1 MELKDYIRVI
11 RRRLW
16 WFVVVMLVVI
26 GGYILVATVTEKKVF
41 QVNTRVVIMS
51 TRTGGLLEG
60 LKDFFPNGA
69 KMNFETRVET
79 LASQEIAELAALN
92 LLDEKAGPEGDYLFA
107 TERKEVDGMVEGIR
121 NDLVQ
126 ISQEAHPDM
135 DKDAILATY
144 GAEIEDAIFRKR
156 VRDPQTRK
164 WTGDMGRWQE
174 ECVKLIGSAIHRS
187 YSVFKNEKT
196 QIVDFS
202 VLSDSGAK
210 AVAIA
215 NALTEAAIDFNS
227 QFESQELENGRKRA
241 AEIIKKNRIEMQK
254 AREDLKAFWM
264 RNRDT
269 SRQDSNTPDFH
280 TSAQFYEL
288 MAGVQTAIDNL
299 EGQLLKQKETHEKLD
314 KKRSIER
321 QKFPQF
327 SLPKDSVLSSLR
339 TQWVL
344 EEKRLE
350 SLRERYTDAH
360 PEIRKS
366 QRTIDEL
373 KQQYNEELRKFQENE
388 TLDHEYQKAMLEF
401 EQTSILEEIQRKRE
415 LLATYD
421 KDRLRVDQLKLD
433 EEELVSRIKSYEE
446 ENKRL
451 TEFLG
456 RAELYADNSMKPV
469 TRWSTPRT
477 AKDAIAQRSETFNML
492 WFMFV
497 VAFLLSLGVVFL
509 VEYMDTTLKT
519 EHDIRRHLNLPV
531 LGIIHH
537 QPEGES
543 VLLTELSTK
552 DPFAEKFYTAATIVK
567 SAAQDLKLKTF
578 VVSSTIPKEG
588 KTTITV
594 NLGVALARKGLK
606 VILVDADLRIP
617 QIHELMGLDNAYGLS
632 SVLEGRLKAREVL
645 ADITGAPAAKK
656 TGLETFLQTSTVEN
670 LRVLTGG
677 PIPPDPLNLLE
688 SVRMRALIEELKG
701 MADFVLLD
709 TPPIANV
716 GDTLT
721 LAGICD
727 ANIFVV
733 GAGAVEQHQ
742 VTWAKHL
749 LSNVEANV
757 LGCFLNHATIEGRS
771 YYYYYNE
778 YKSYRARG

>member
-26 GGYILVATVTEKKVF
+26 GGYILVATVTEKKIF
-41 QVNTRVVIMS
+41 QVGTRLIIIS

-60 LKDFFPNGA
+60 LKDFFPNGI

-79 LASQEIAELAALN
+79 LASQEIAELAALY
-92 LLDEKAGPEGDYLFA
+92 LLDEKAGPEADYLFA
-107 TERKEVDGMVEGIR
+107 AERREVDA
-121 NDLVQ
+121 LVDGFRDTQ
-126 ISQEAHPDM
+126 VRIYQEAHPALG
-135 DKDAILATY
+135 KEEILATY
-144 GAEIEDAIFRKR
+144 GLEIEESISRKR
-156 VRDPQTRK
+156 VRDPQTGK
-164 WTGDMGRWQE
+164 WSGEKGRWQE
-174 ECVKLIGSAIHRS
+174 ACVKLIGSAIRNA
-187 YSVFKNEKT
+187 YSVSRNEKT
-196 QIVDFS
+196 QIVDLS
-202 VLSDSGAK
+202 VQSDSGAK
-210 AVAIA
+210 VVAIA
-215 NALTEAAIDFNS
+215 NAVTDAAIDYHS
-227 QFESQELENGRKRA
+227 EFESKELEAGRIKA
-241 AEIIKKNRIEMQK
+241 GEIIKKNRESMEALRQEIK
-254 AREDLKAFWM
+254 DFWE
-264 RNRDT
+264 RHRT
-269 SRQDSNTPDFH
+269 QGEGESNTLDFH
-280 TSAQFYEL
+280 TSGQFYAL
-288 MAGVQTAIDNL
+288 MAGVQSDIDRL
-299 EGQLLKQKETHEKLD
+299 RGDLLKQKETREKLD

-327 SLPKDSVLSSLR
+327 SLPKDSGLSALR
-339 TQWVL
+339 QQWML

-360 PEIRKS
+360 PEIKKS
-366 QRTIDEL
+366 QRTLDEF
-373 KQQYNEELRKFQENE
+373 KHQYNEDLRKFQENE

-401 EQTSILEEIQRKRE
+401 EQASLLEEIQRKRE
-415 LLATYD
+415 LLDKYD
-421 KDRLRVDQLKLD
+421 KARLRVDNLKLD
-433 EEELVSRIKSYEE
+433 EEERKSRLEAYEA

-451 TEFLG
+451 TQFLG
-456 RAELYADNSMKPV
+456 LAELYADNSMKPV
-469 TRWSTPRT
+469 VRWSHPRT
-477 AKDAIAQRSETFNML
+477 PKDAIAQRSETFDML

-543 VLLTELSTK
+543 VLLTELPTK

-567 SAAQDLKLKTF
+567 SAAQDLNLKTF

-632 SVLEGRLKAREVL
+632 SILEGRLKAREVL
-645 ADITGAPAAKK
+645 ADITGAAETRK
-656 TGLETFLQTSTVEN
+656 TGLESFLQTSPVEN
-670 LRVLTGG
+670 LQVLTGG
-677 PIPPDPLNLLE
+677 PIPPDPLHLLE